1 MALGKSTARE
11 TRPPLQAMR
20 RKTSRRPINANSPA
34 HRGDARLAWA
44 LDAPS
49 FVGFA
54 VFAVY
59 PALRGLC
66 LSSAGYEV
74 LTRPRWVGFGNHV
87 KLAGDRFFW
96 CSLGA
101 GIN

>member
-1 MALGKSTARE
+1 
-11 TRPPLQAMR
+11 MR
-20 RKTSRRPINANSPA
+20 RKTPRRPINASSPA

-44 LDAPS
+44 LIAPS
-49 FVGFA
+49 FVG
-54 VFAVY
+54 FAVY

-66 LSSAGYEV
+66 LSFAGYAV

-87 KLAGDRFFW
+87 KLAGDQFFW

>member
-1 MALGKSTARE
+1 
-11 TRPPLQAMR
+11 MR
-20 RKTSRRPINANSPA
+20 RKTPRRPINASSPA
-34 HRGDARLAWA
+34 HCGDARLAWA
-44 LDAPS
+44 LIAPS

-59 PALRGLC
+59 PTLRGLY
-66 LSSAGYEV
+66 LSFAGYKV
-74 LTRPRWVGFGNHV
+74 LTRPSWVGFGNHV
-87 KLAGDRFFW
+87 KPAGDQFFW